1 MVKHVDVDARKNKIY
16 IYIFH
21 KFVSSV
27 NMLIAFGRELK
38 LKNYLVPSE
47 WPYSYTR
54 RRYNLDIILHHPNY
68 IQLYN

>member
-1 MVKHVDVDARKNKIY
+1 MVKHVDVDARKNNIY

-47 WPYSYTR
+47 WPYTR